1 MFQRVEVRTPCV
13 SGWLRR
19 ETLKL
24 SVSLVDGVER
34 VNSALLCGDRDD
46 QVMAQTPSRYL
57 DFANTIWIPTQDQPP
72 FFSAITDLQPNLP
85 LGAVGCA
92 GSALALM

>member
-1 MFQRVEVRTPCV
+1 
-13 SGWLRR
+13 
-19 ETLKL
+19 
-24 SVSLVDGVER
+24 
-34 VNSALLCGDRDD
+34 
-46 QVMAQTPSRYL
+46 MAQTPSRYL

-72 FFSAITDLQPNLP
+72 VFSAITDLQPNLP